1 MEVGKIIKEAR
12 LAKGL
17 TQEQLG
23 DIIGVTKSAIGKY
36 ESGVVVNIKRSV
48 LQKLAIVLD
57 INGSDLIQKEPTGD
71 NDGLPENILKLVD
84 FAKQVPEDK
93 ADMILAVMKT
103 IVKDD

>member
-1 MEVGKIIKEAR
+1 LEVGKIIKEAR

-57 INGSDLIQKEPTGD
+57 INGSDLIQKEPTGE